1 MPHALVSVSNKS
13 GLVEF
18 CQALVSL
25 GWELIASGGTAQHLR
40 TEGIP
45 ITEAADYTGSPEVL
59 GGRVKTLHPAIHAG
73 LLARDTDS
81 DQAELNS
88 QGWMPI
94 DMAIVNLY
102 PFENIILRDDTTL
115 EDAIEM
121 IDIGGVA
128 LTRAAAKNF
137 KRVILASDPDDYG
150 EILNRMKSGQL
161 DEAYR
166 RSLAVKGF
174 QITAAYDRVIS
185 DYLGGTDSEYLTLYP
200 IQPLRYGENPH
211 QTATLYGYQPDQT
224 PLGGEVLQGKPLSYN
239 NLLDLDAA
247 WRAAVN
253 FEATA
258 VVIVKHLSPCGM
270 AVDEN
275 LAYAYQKAL
284 ASDPVSAFGSVI
296 ASNREINSETAR
308 AMEELFIE
316 CLAAP
321 GFSPEALAV
330 FEKKKNLRLLL
341 MPDLALEPTFELRS
355 VNRGLLKQSL
365 DQGDPQETEWQ
376 TATQRQPTPGEWK
389 DLRFAWLAIQAVKS
403 NAIVFAKQEATVGI
417 GGGQPNRVDCVRMA
431 CERAGSRSQ
440 GAVMA
445 SDAFFPF
452 PDSIE
457 IASEAGITAVI
468 QPGGS
473 VRDAQVIEAADQ
485 AGMAMVLTGTRHFR
499 H

>member
-18 CQALVSL
+18 CQVLVSL

-40 TEGIP
+40 EAGI
-45 ITEAADYTGSPEVL
+45 IVTEAADYTGSPEVL

-81 DQAELNS
+81 DQADLNS

-102 PFENIILRDDTTL
+102 PFETAIQDAELAL

-150 EILNRMKSGQL
+150 EILNRMKFGQL

-174 QITAAYDRVIS
+174 RITAAYDRVVS
-185 DYLGGTDSEYLTLYP
+185 DYLGGTDSEHLTLYP

-211 QTATLYGYQPDQT
+211 QTATLFGYQPDQT

-253 FEATA
+253 FQAPA

-275 LAYAYQKAL
+275 LADAYQKAL

-296 ASNREINSETAR
+296 ASNRKIDVATAR
-308 AMEELFIE
+308 AMGELFIE

-341 MPDLALEPTFELRS
+341 MPDLALEPPFELRS

-365 DQGDPQETEWQ
+365 DLGDPQETEWQ
-376 TATQRQPTPGEWK
+376 TATRRQPTPGEWE